1 MNANPLAGSIF
12 DVTTAGGIVQHEV
25 VKKDVDCII
34 AEVDRDGMCGGF
46 CACNSYRDS
55 RQSPLFQRSS
65 GSFPF
70 HC

>member
-12 DVTTAGGIVQHEV
+12 DATTAGGIVQHEV

-34 AEVDRDGMCGGF
+34 AEVDRDGMRNGYLVF
-46 CACNSYRDS
+46 ATHH
-55 RQSPLFQRSS
+55 QSLLFQRSS
-65 GSFPF
+65 VSFPF